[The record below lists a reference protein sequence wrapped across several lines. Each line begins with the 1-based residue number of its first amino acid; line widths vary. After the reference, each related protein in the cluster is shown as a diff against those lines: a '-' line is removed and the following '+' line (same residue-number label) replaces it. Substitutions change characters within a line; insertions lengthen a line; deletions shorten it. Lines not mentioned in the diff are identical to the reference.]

1 MAACT
6 ARMRGGVDQG
16 IRMTAGAVRTS
27 GRHNTAV
34 VRCRGMDCV
43 PGSAVTARTV
53 AASGWNARLQVR
65 NRGMAE
71 AAVAVM
77 NY

>member
-6 ARMRGGVDQG
+6 ARMRGGVDQC
-16 IRMTAGAVRTS
+16 IRMTGGAVSTG

-34 VRCRGMDCV
+34 VRCRGVDCV

-53 AASGWNARLQVR
+53 AASGWDAGFQGR
-65 NRGMAE
+65 NGGMAQCTITI
-71 AAVAVM
+71 M
-77 NY
+77 YY